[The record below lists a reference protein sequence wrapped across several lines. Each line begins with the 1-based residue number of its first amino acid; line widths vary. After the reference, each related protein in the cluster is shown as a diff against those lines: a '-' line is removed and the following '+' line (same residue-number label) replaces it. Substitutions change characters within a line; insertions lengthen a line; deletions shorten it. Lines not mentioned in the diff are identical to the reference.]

1 MTYVWSLG
9 YTNEQL
15 RTVRDVLSGL
25 DTFVS
30 LPTGYGKSLCY
41 AILPWAFDELRN
53 TKKASIVL
61 VVSPL
66 VSLTIDIRV
75 DGLTTDQVR
84 AYTLFCVL
92 TCNFSY
98 VYTTHTKRHTHNTE
112 RHARARAHNT
122 HTHTHHTPPR
132 TQARTQKH
140 THTHART
147 HTHTHHTHAQT

>member
-1 MTYVWSLG
+1 MTSVWSLG
-9 YTNEQL
+9 YTKLKDEQL

-41 AILPWAFDELRN
+41 AFLPWAFDELRN
-53 TKKASIVL
+53 TKKASIAL

-66 VSLTIDIRV
+66 VS
-75 DGLTTDQVR
+75 LTTDQVR

-92 TCNFSY
+92 TCYFSY

-112 RHARARAHNT
+112 RRARAQHTYT
-122 HTHTHHTPPR
+122 HTHTHTN
-132 TQARTQKH
+132 
-140 THTHART
+140 THTDRLVSGIDLFT
-147 HTHTHHTHAQT
+147 

>member
-9 YTNEQL
+9 YTKLTDEQL

-25 DTFVS
+25 DTCVS

-66 VSLTIDIRV
+66 VSLT
-75 DGLTTDQVR
+75 TDQVR

-92 TCNFSY
+92 TCYFSY

-112 RHARARAHNT
+112 RRARARARTINT
-122 HTHTHHTPPR
+122 HTHTH
-132 TQARTQKH
+132 
-140 THTHART
+140 THTHKRD
-147 HTHTHHTHAQT
+147 HTHRLHTMEPARIKVSKENDIQTDVD

>member
-9 YTNEQL
+9 YTKLKDVQLNL

-66 VSLTIDIRV
+66 IS
-75 DGLTTDQVR
+75 LTTDQVR

-92 TCNFSY
+92 TCYFSY
-98 VYTTHTKRHTHNTE
+98 VHT
-112 RHARARAHNT
+112 
-122 HTHTHHTPPR
+122 
-132 TQARTQKH
+132 
-140 THTHART
+140 
-147 HTHTHHTHAQT
+147 